1 MGTVELSLLM
11 RSSGNMLFA
20 CRISSALVAASEWE
34 TTNGG
39 DNLHFSVDFMPRSGG
54 RNLYKSVFLGV
65 SIQKIN
71 GVGNSVCFYNRQRI

>member
-20 CRISSALVAASEWE
+20 CRISVALVDAGERK
-34 TTNGG
+34 TTYSG
-39 DNLHFSVDFMPRSGG
+39 DDWYSNNDFMPRSGG
-54 RNLYKSVFLGV
+54 RNLCKPAFLDV

-71 GVGNSVCFYNRQRI
+71 GVGISVCFYNKQRI